1 MGPPAG
7 ARMALS
13 LVAQLALFALAYVFI
28 AALVYEALEEAVGRW
43 AALAAGV
50 LWPLVVLGFPLFF
63 ALVAAGHLARRA
75 WQEWRTARGR

>member
-7 ARMALS
+7 ARTALS
-13 LVAQLALFALAYVFI
+13 FVAQLALFALAYAFI

-50 LWPLVVLGFPLFF
+50 LWLLVVLLYPIFY
-63 ALVAAGHLARRA
+63 ALAAVAHLGHLAWA
-75 WQEWRTARGR
+75 EWQERRGK

>member
-7 ARMALS
+7 ARTALS
-13 LVAQLALFALAYVFI
+13 LVAQLALFALAYAFI
-28 AALVYEALEEAVGRW
+28 AALVYEALEASLGRW
-43 AALAAGV
+43 GALAAGM